1 MNFEYQN
8 RAIEHLRKWKVG
20 ALFMEPGTG
29 KTKVAIDLVNMLQV
43 SMVLWIGPLRTIK
56 PLPGLPSIIDEI
68 SKWGGFNVPTHYVG
82 IESIQSSDRIY
93 NNTLQLIE
101 GVHGVCVIVDES
113 IKIKNLSAKRTL
125 RAIKLSQYAEYKIIL
140 NGTPLSRNILDIY
153 SQMLFLS
160 PRILNMSQSRFKNTF
175 CNYTQ
180 IRKGNRVVNEYING
194 YENIDYLYSLIR
206 HYVYECDLNLRIK
219 QQYVELPY
227 KIGDEEREE
236 YYAIKEY
243 YLSLDT
249 LNNLNNN
256 IFMEM
261 TQKMQMAYSVTEPKF
276 DALDNLFKTI
286 DQSET
291 IIYCKYI
298 VSREACEARYPEAK
312 VLSYQRESL
321 GLNLQQYRNTVYFD
335 KIWDYALK
343 IQASRRTY
351 RAGQEYDC
359 RYWDMT
365 GNVGL
370 ENLIDQNI
378 DKKIGMVEYFKRASK
393 DQLRNEL

>member
-1 MNFEYQN
+1 MQQILDAASSGDAQRCEQLMRDY
-8 RAIEHLRKWKVG
+8 RAQL
-20 ALFMEPGTG
+20 P
-29 KTKVAIDLVNMLQV
+29 DL
-43 SMVLWIGPLRTIK
+43 K
-56 PLPGLPSIIDEI
+56 A
-68 SKWGGFNVPTHYVG
+68 K
-82 IESIQSSDRIY
+82 
-93 NNTLQLIE
+93 IE
-101 GVHGVCVIVDES
+101 G
-113 IKIKNLSAKRTL
+113 
-125 RAIKLSQYAEYKIIL
+125 
-140 NGTPLSRNILDIY
+140 DI
-153 SQMLFLS
+153 
-160 PRILNMSQSRFKNTF
+160 
-175 CNYTQ
+175 
-180 IRKGNRVVNEYING
+180 
-194 YENIDYLYSLIR
+194 
-206 HYVYECDLNLRIK
+206 
-219 QQYVELPY
+219 
-227 KIGDEEREE
+227 
-236 YYAIKEY
+236 
-243 YLSLDT
+243 
-249 LNNLNNN
+249 
-256 IFMEM
+256 
-261 TQKMQMAYSVTEPKF
+261 
-276 DALDNLFKTI
+276 KTI